1 MRSADPA
8 TFINPNSG
16 WFLRTLPSSHPT
28 IKKSLQQ
35 SGSDRCL
42 IQASTVRL
50 PSIAVEIRDRSW
62 PLRVLIRCSP
72 LQGVMCAMTVEVVP
86 ELEQL
91 VLEIHSRPE
100 QEAIQI
106 LVPNRSDQSLHKG
119 MRQRNV
125 GYRLD
130 FGHLQNSQIG
140 LPLPKSI
147 QRIVVGA
154 EVLRHRPLASNGL
167 IEHSAECDTVDYPG
181 LDTESND
188 PARVLIH
195 DHQDPVG
202 P

>member
-1 MRSADPA
+1 M
-8 TFINPNSG
+8 G
-16 WFLRTLPSSHPT
+16 
-28 IKKSLQQ
+28 
-35 SGSDRCL
+35 
-42 IQASTVRL
+42 
-50 PSIAVEIRDRSW
+50 
-62 PLRVLIRCSP
+62 
-72 LQGVMCAMTVEVVP
+72 AMTVEVVP

-154 EVLRHRPLASNGL
+154 SASLAGL
-167 IEHSAECDTVDYPG
+167 EW
-181 LDTESND
+181 LD
-188 PARVLIH
+188 
-195 DHQDPVG
+195 
-202 P
+202 